1 MFETHI
7 LKTGLR
13 VGVDDTKWLSQV
25 PCSSQR
31 HTKASLK
38 LIHKASWH
46 PHLKYLI
53 ITISSRSVF
62 VAELQWSACIGPA
75 LICGGTA
82 HPPLRKEC
90 TAHVFRARAT
100 SRSRGVDRRR
110 KPGYKRGWAPQ
121 ISESS
126 HVVRRRRVRQ
136 SEAAAAVWPGAWHAP
151 GVYWHVKHT
160 TPPHV
165 ITIAAHAAVLP
176 RHRCSGFLSG
186 RVCVFSSVRAPL
198 GVSQGRG
205 VHWLPSRAIA
215 AVAKWRDAT
224 HVRHTHTALYHIA
237 CGWPRCGRARRCAVS
252 LAGTFA
258 PRYSS
263 P

>member
-151 GVYWHVKHT
+151 GVYRHV
-160 TPPHV
+160 
-165 ITIAAHAAVLP
+165 
-176 RHRCSGFLSG
+176 
-186 RVCVFSSVRAPL
+186 
-198 GVSQGRG
+198 
-205 VHWLPSRAIA
+205 
-215 AVAKWRDAT
+215 
-224 HVRHTHTALYHIA
+224 
-237 CGWPRCGRARRCAVS
+237 
-252 LAGTFA
+252 
-258 PRYSS
+258 
-263 P
+263 